1 MLCCLCFKFNEEPIV
16 MDFSNMFGQLKEVQE
31 KLKQAQE
38 DLVNV
43 TAEGDA
49 GGGMVRA
56 VANGKKQVIKLEI
69 DPLLC
74 KEEDRE
80 MLQDLVVAA
89 VNQAIK
95 EADQKGQERLMKTT
109 KGMMPNIP
117 GMDFGNLG

>member
-1 MLCCLCFKFNEEPIV
+1 

>member
-1 MLCCLCFKFNEEPIV
+1 
-16 MDFSNMFGQLKEVQE
+16 MDFSNMFGQLKDVQE
-31 KLKQAQE
+31 KLKLAQE
-38 DLVNV
+38 ELVNV
-43 TAEGDA
+43 VAEADA

-56 VANGKKQVIKLEI
+56 TANAKKQVIKLEI

-80 MLQDLVVAA
+80 MLQDLVIAA
-89 VNQAIK
+89 VNKAIA

-117 GMDFGNLG
+117 GMDFGNMG